1 MSDPR
6 DDQGLRAHDAAA
18 DALVDE
24 ALGGAQA
31 DGAPGDDLL
40 GGEGNEDLGVGEED
54 SLQMSTGGGMGPE
67 SYPPEDEDYTG
78 NGANRGPQ

>member
-6 DDQGLRAHDAAA
+6 DDQDAGAHDASA

-24 ALGGAQA
+24 ALGGAEA

-40 GGEGNEDLGVGEED
+40 GGAGNENLGVGEED

-67 SYPPEDEDYTG
+67 SYPPDEDDSAG
-78 NGANRGPQ
+78 NGANRGPR